1 MSGGLRDVLDDLQR
15 EVEKGEGAQPADLLS
30 KAKRLVEKE
39 GGDAIAVISLLLGE
53 NYNGRVKV
61 RETLAKLP
69 AEGSVVL
76 SKDEAAKWETLKEYD
91 PTALKTQLTE
101 RESLLSESAKTKREK
116 ELAAVAE
123 HMKWKP
129 SVLQELAKDLP
140 ITLQGDGDQRKAT
153 VTGADGKEQDL
164 AAFAKDKWGDFL
176 PSLATTPSGVRWPT
190 QTPTSGGGA
199 PPATPLDDRIK
210 QAQQRAQAPNALRP
224 APVTTGTGGT

>member
-1 MSGGLRDVLDDLQR
+1 MSTLKQVLDDL
-15 EVEKGEGAQPADLLS
+15 EKATESGEGGKPADLLD
-30 KAKRLVEKE
+30 KAKRLLERNND
-39 GGDAIAVISLLLGE
+39 DAITLIVSLLGE
-53 NYNGRVKV
+53 NFDARMKRREAEKKV
-61 RETLAKLP
+61 VP
-69 AEGSVVL
+69 EGSVVL
-76 SKDEAAKWETLKEYD
+76 GKEEAVKWEALKEYD

-101 RESLLSESAKTKREK
+101 RESLLSESAGLKRER

-129 SVLQELAKDLP
+129 SVLKTLAADLTF
-140 ITLQGDGDQRKAT
+140 TLQGDGDQRKAT
-153 VTGADGKEQDL
+153 VKGADGKEQDL

-176 PSLATTPSGVRWPT
+176 PSLATTPSGVKWPT

-199 PPATPLDDRIK
+199 PPATPLDERIK